1 MISGGPMSSSKHSGH
16 ILMVFILIAWAV
28 FPQAQS
34 SRGEQIV
41 IEADMQFNYAEHL
54 FSARDFVSAV
64 NEYRRFVYLFPQD
77 DRVESAVYRIGLC
90 FLSMGQPGLAIQSF
104 APIIEDFGDN
114 PYADEAYFKTSE
126 AYLKLGR
133 TGSAITTLHSLAT
146 LSDDLDIQDKAHY
159 RIGWIHL
166 ETAQWEQA
174 RVYFDKISPRNSEKY
189 RLKTLTGLIE
199 KRPSQPQKRPGLAG
213 ALSIV
218 PGGGYLYCERYQDAF
233 MAFLLNAG
241 LMYAAYEAF
250 DHELYA
256 LAGVI
261 SFVEFGFYSGNIYG
275 SISSAHKYNQTQD
288 RKLIDHLRENLKV
301 QLSARPANKGM
312 ELSMCISF

>member
-1 MISGGPMSSSKHSGH
+1 MT
-16 ILMVFILIAWAV
+16 VFILVALAV
-28 FPQAQS
+28 FFQAKS

-41 IEADMQFNYAEHL
+41 IDADRQFDYAERL
-54 FSARDFVSAV
+54 LTDRDFVSAV
-64 NEYRRFVYLFPQD
+64 NEYRRFVYLFPRD

-90 FLSMGQPGLAIQSF
+90 YLSMGQPELAIQSF
-104 APIIEDFGDN
+104 APIIDDFGDN
-114 PYADEAYFKTSE
+114 PYAEDAYFRTSE

-146 LSDDLDIQDKAHY
+146 LSGDPDIRDNAHY
-159 RIGWIHL
+159 RIGWIYL

-174 RVYFDKISPRNSEKY
+174 RDYFDKISLKNSEKY
-189 RLKTLTGLIE
+189 RLKKLTDLIE
-199 KRPSQPQKRPGLAG
+199 KRPSQPRKRPGLAG

-275 SISSAHKYNQTQD
+275 AVSSAHKYNQTKD
-288 RKLIDHLRENLKV
+288 RNLIDYLRENLKI
-301 QLSARPANKGM
+301 QLGARPVNEGL
-312 ELSMCISF
+312 ELSLNISF

>member
-1 MISGGPMSSSKHSGH
+1 MSNGKHSGRFSMA
-16 ILMVFILIAWAV
+16 LVFMALAV
-28 FPQAQS
+28 VFQAQT

-41 IEADMQFNYAEHL
+41 LEADMQFNYAEHL

-77 DRVESAVYRIGLC
+77 RRVQSAAYQIGRCYLA
-90 FLSMGQPGLAIQSF
+90 MGQPDLAIQAF
-104 APIIEDFGDN
+104 APVVDGFGEN
-114 PYADEAYFKTSE
+114 PYAEQAYFRISE

-146 LSDDLDIQDKAHY
+146 LSDDPDIKDEAYY
-159 RIGWIHL
+159 RIGWIAL
-166 ETAQWEQA
+166 EDAQWEQA
-174 RVYFDKISPRNSEKY
+174 RGYFNRISTKNAEKY
-189 RLKTLTGLIE
+189 RLSTLGGLIE
-199 KRPSQPQKRPGLAG
+199 KSPSQPRKRPGLAG

-241 LMYAAYEAF
+241 LMVAAYEAF

-261 SFVEFGFYSGNIYG
+261 AFVEFGFYSGNIYG

-288 RKLIDHLRENLKV
+288 KKRIDHLRENLKI
-301 QLSARPANKGM
+301 QLSARPANKGL
-312 ELSMCISF
+312 ELSLSLSF